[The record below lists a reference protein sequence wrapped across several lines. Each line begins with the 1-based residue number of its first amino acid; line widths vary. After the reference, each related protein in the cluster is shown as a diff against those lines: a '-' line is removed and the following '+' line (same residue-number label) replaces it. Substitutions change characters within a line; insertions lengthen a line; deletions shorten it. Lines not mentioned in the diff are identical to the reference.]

1 MRGCE
6 PCKFS
11 AIQCDPATGESYMNA
26 RACGLALLIPGLVWS
41 ANVFTGARDPRVGYW
56 IEEKVSSSYPQAQGL
71 QISFEDLGGGVFR
84 YKLGA
89 NHDAENMLV
98 VEARCDG
105 KEYPLVDGNGK
116 ANGRTYSCRVTGPRS
131 VESTTGH
138 DPASPGI
145 SSTVV
150 ETVSE
155 DGKTLTGTGTYR
167 DASGKVLKEVRRH
180 FTRRSP

>member
-1 MRGCE
+1 M
-6 PCKFS
+6 
-11 AIQCDPATGESYMNA
+11 
-26 RACGLALLIPGLVWS
+26 
-41 ANVFTGARDPRVGYW
+41 
-56 IEEKVSSSYPQAQGL
+56 SSSYPQAQGL
-71 QISFEDLGGGVFR
+71 QISFADLGGGVIR

-89 NHDAENMLV
+89 NHNPENMLV

-105 KEYPLVDGNGK
+105 KEYPLMDGNGK

-138 DPASPGI
+138 DPSSPGV

-155 DGKTLTGTGTYR
+155 DGKELTGIATYR
-167 DASGKVLKEVRRH
+167 DANGATIRSLRRH
-180 FTRRSP
+180 FTRR

>member
-1 MRGCE
+1 MKVRTFLGV
-6 PCKFS
+6 
-11 AIQCDPATGESYMNA
+11 
-26 RACGLALLIPGLVWS
+26 ALLIPGLVW
-41 ANVFTGARDPRVGYW
+41 AADPTGRDPRVGYW

-71 QISFEDLGGGVFR
+71 QISFADLGGGVIR

-89 NHDAENMLV
+89 NHTPENMLV

-105 KEYPLVDGNGK
+105 KDYPLVDGNGK

-138 DPASPGI
+138 DPASPGV

-155 DGKTLTGTGTYR
+155 DGKDLTGIATYK
-167 DASGKVLKEVRRH
+167 DANGATIRSLRRH
-180 FTRRSP
+180 FTRR

>member
-1 MRGCE
+1 
-6 PCKFS
+6 
-11 AIQCDPATGESYMNA
+11 MNV
-26 RACGLALLIPGLVWS
+26 RACLGVGLLVPGLSWS
-41 ANVFTGARDPRVGYW
+41 ANSTEARDPRAGYW
-56 IEEKVSSSYPQAQGL
+56 IEEKDSSSYPQAQGL

-89 NHDAENMLV
+89 NHDRENMLV

-105 KEYPLVDGNGK
+105 KNYPLVDGNGK

-155 DGKTLTGTGTYR
+155 DGKELTGIATYR
-167 DASGKVLKEVRRH
+167 DANGATIRSLRRH
-180 FTRRSP
+180 FTRR